1 MASEKFT
8 KSVSFK
14 TTDDEKGNVEAV
26 FSVFNNLDSDGDVV
40 VPGQEPHPESIMVSH
55 DLIPGDLLIEAG
67 QIRGLVLASGETL
80 RAEITLTERLSSA
93 RYVKAKVT
101 SGGKTVLRLEC
112 VLAVAPTQ
120 GA

>member
-40 VPGQEPHPESIMVSH
+40 VP
-55 DLIPGDLLIEAG
+55 
-67 QIRGLVLASGETL
+67 
-80 RAEITLTERLSSA
+80 
-93 RYVKAKVT
+93 
-101 SGGKTVLRLEC
+101 
-112 VLAVAPTQ
+112 
-120 GA
+120 